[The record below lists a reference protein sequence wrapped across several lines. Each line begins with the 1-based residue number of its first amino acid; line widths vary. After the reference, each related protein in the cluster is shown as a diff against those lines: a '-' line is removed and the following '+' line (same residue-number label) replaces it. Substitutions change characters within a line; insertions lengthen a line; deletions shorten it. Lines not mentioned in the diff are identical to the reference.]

1 MMFSSEHSIDTA
13 DLFFQGIAEAWMDVV
28 YSTEY
33 YQFKMWKMLLILLK
47 TFENWML
54 NKYSG
59 GFLV

>member
-13 DLFFQGIAEAWMDVV
+13 DLSVQGIAEAWMDVV

-33 YQFKMWKMLLILLK
+33 YQFKMWMLLILLK

-59 GFLV
+59 SFLV